1 MKHTGMVRPVDT
13 LGRIVLPRELRKL
26 LDIVDGKDSVEIFID
41 GDNIVLRKY
50 QPSCIFCGEIENT
63 VMLENHLVCKKCVAK
78 LSKLSK

>member
-1 MKHTGMVRPVDT
+1 MKHTGMVRPVDN

-26 LDIVDGKDSVEIFID
+26 LDIVDGKDSVEIFVD

-50 QPSCIFCGEIENT
+50 QPSCVFCGEMNNT
-63 VMLENHLVCKKCVAK
+63 VMLENHLVCKKCIAK

>member
-26 LDIVDGKDSVEIFID
+26 LGIVDGKDSVEIFID

-63 VMLENHLVCKKCVAK
+63 VMLGNHLVCKKCVAK